1 MSTISN
7 QNNICAIIP
16 FYNEE
21 ETIAEVINRTL
32 NYVDYVIVIND
43 GSIDDSK
50 KNIPQSNRSIYL
62 EHKANCGKGEAL
74 TKGFLESIKNN
85 FELTITIDADLQHL
99 PEKIPDLI
107 SALSMYDIVIGNR
120 LNDTNDMPVQR
131 ILSNKL
137 TSFLLS
143 RKTGQKILDS
153 QCGFRGYHTKILKSI
168 LPKSQGYEAESEILI
183 NAARNNYKIG
193 SVSIPTIYG
202 KENSKMNSLQ
212 AIIGFIK
219 TLLM

>member
-1 MSTISN
+1 LNTISN
-7 QNNICAIIP
+7 QNNNCAIIP

-43 GSIDDSK
+43 GSTDNSR
-50 KNIPQSNRSIYL
+50 KNIPQSNRIIYL
-62 EHKANCGKGEAL
+62 GHKDNYGKGAAL

-107 SALSMYDIVIGNR
+107 SALSMYNIVIGNR
-120 LNDTNDMPVQR
+120 LNDIKDMPVQR

-143 RKTGQKILDS
+143 RKTGQKIFDS
-153 QCGFRGYHTKILKSI
+153 QCGFRGYHTKILKNI

-202 KENSKMNSLQ
+202 EENSKMNSLL
-212 AIIGFIK
+212 AIKGFIK
-219 TLLM
+219 TLFM